1 MRAVTIGVIAL
12 ALCQAGGLGVL
23 LAGDVGVLL
32 AADAPAVTVAVLRG
46 DGVLVPIVT
55 RTGNKWTNTWPVP
68 LKAADVPL
76 ALDGIPRRWW
86 GKPGPA
92 TTWHAWQIDGATSEI
107 AVERPT
113 WYLAHCQQGVGLK
126 TSLTARPPVPPPTV
140 QPYPKLGLASTS
152 PLAFKRIEPVDQG
165 DPMWTKVTDAAG
177 AAISKAEDEMDG
189 RIVNSLPQLKH
200 PTPAAERARVAARVE
215 ALYRRPWAAGQSLY
229 YVEATKRYGMP
240 PLSADR
246 RDATP
251 SSKEGCSVMTFAN
264 GFFVAAADGAIPP
277 APLNVRVTS
286 CDYDTV
292 SLILPLGA
300 VGEGKAQVWIG
311 QVTGWDYES
320 YAGFRWDEGAGK
332 IADVFFT
339 HGGWCAEPRG
349 W

>member
-1 MRAVTIGVIAL
+1 MRPVLLGVTAL
-12 ALCQAGGLGVL
+12 ALCLAGGLGVL
-23 LAGDVGVLL
+23 Q
-32 AADAPAVTVAVLRG
+32 AADPPAVTIAVLRG

-55 RTGNKWTNTWPVP
+55 RTGHKWTNTWPVP

-76 ALDGIPRRWW
+76 GLDGVPRRWW
-86 GKPGPA
+86 GKPGA
-92 TTWHAWQIDGATSEI
+92 TTTWHAWQIDGVTSET

-126 TSLTARPPVPPPTV
+126 TPLTAQPPVPPPTV
-140 QPYPKLGLASTS
+140 QPYPKLGLASS
-152 PLAFKRIEPVDQG
+152 SRLAFKRIEPVDQA
-165 DPMWTKVTDAAG
+165 DPMWTKVTDVVG
-177 AAISKAEDEMDG
+177 AATSKTEDEMG
-189 RIVNSLPQLKH
+189 GPPRVNVAAQPKH
-200 PTPAAERARVAARVE
+200 PTPPADRARVAARVE
-215 ALYRRPWAAGQSLY
+215 ALYRLPWAAGQSLY

-240 PLSADR
+240 PLPADR
-246 RDATP
+246 KAAAP
-251 SSKEGCSVMTFAN
+251 SPKGGCSVMTFAN
-264 GFFVAAADGAIPP
+264 GFFVAGAGEVIPP
-277 APLNVRVTS
+277 PPLNVRVTS

-320 YAGFRWDEGAGK
+320 FAGFRWDEAAGK

-339 HGGWCAEPRG
+339 HGGWCVPPDG